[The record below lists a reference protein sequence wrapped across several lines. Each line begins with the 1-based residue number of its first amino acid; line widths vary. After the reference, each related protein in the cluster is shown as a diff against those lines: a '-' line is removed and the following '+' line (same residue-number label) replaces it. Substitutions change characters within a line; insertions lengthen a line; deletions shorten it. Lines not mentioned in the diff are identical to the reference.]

1 MQQSRV
7 QPAMKHFNNDASKE
21 VSMTNEI
28 LKSHSMRLLQ
38 HSPSLLIAGFMILSN
53 HLQAQEWTAYAG
65 DTSGS
70 HYSKLAEIT
79 PANVSKL
86 QIAWSYHTGD
96 VSDGTDLPAHS
107 SFETTPL
114 VVNGRMF
121 ITTPFSRLIA
131 LDPETGKELWTFDP
145 KIDKD
150 MTYPLFVSR
159 GAAWWSDS
167 TSQRIFLGTLDGRLF
182 SINPETGKPDN
193 SFGRNGY
200 VDLRPGVA
208 EQYPDKHLG
217 MTSPPVIYKD
227 VVICGSIT
235 ADAEPQ
241 GPKGDIRGFDART
254 GKQLWVFH
262 AVAQGGEFG
271 NDTWEGDSWKNRSA
285 VNAWTNLT
293 IDTQRGIAYI
303 PLTSPGYDNY
313 GGDRKGADL
322 FSDSIVALDALTGKR
337 LWHYQIIHHD
347 IWDYDMPSQPN
358 LVDVKRDGKLIP
370 GVAVVTKSGFTFV
383 FDRVTGKPLFD
394 IKEVATPKSDVP
406 GEEAYPTQP
415 HPVLPKAFARQSM
428 TRDELTNV
436 SQESHDFCA
445 GLLQETIL
453 GSVYTPIST
462 KPTIFWPGSLGGANW
477 GGPSYDPETRTLYVN
492 SQDYGNYVQMVKTPD
507 GASIPYRSHAVGKHG
522 SKFVD
527 QNGYPCQLPP
537 WGSLTAINLDTGEFR
552 WRSVLGVIDDLMEKG
567 VPPTGVANLGGSL
580 VTAGGLLFIGATDD
594 ARFRAF
600 DKKTGKEI
608 WTVKLPATAH
618 ASPMTF
624 TGPKTKKQFVVIAV
638 GGGGKKYSDTLVAYS
653 LP

>member
-1 MQQSRV
+1 
-7 QPAMKHFNNDASKE
+7 MKPRKE
-21 VSMTNEI
+21 VRMTNQI
-28 LKSHSMRLLQ
+28 AKPCSLQIRWGRLL
-38 HSPSLLIAGFMILSN
+38 LVAGMILTDSL
-53 HLQAQEWTAYAG
+53 HAQEWTAYAG

-70 HYSKLAEIT
+70 HYSKLTEIT
-79 PANVSKL
+79 PANVDKL
-86 QIAWSYHTGD
+86 QVAWTFHTGD

-114 VVNGRMF
+114 VVNGKMF

-131 LDPETGKELWTFDP
+131 LDPETGKQLWAFDP
-145 KIDKD
+145 KIDRD

-159 GAAWWSDS
+159 GAAWWSNG
-167 TSQRIFLGTLDGRLF
+167 TSPRIFLGTLDGRLY
-182 SINPETGKPDN
+182 SIDPETGKADS
-193 SFGRNGY
+193 SFGNGGFI
-200 VDLRPGVA
+200 DLRPGVA
-208 EQYPDKHLG
+208 EKYPDKHLG

-241 GPKGDIRGFDART
+241 GPKGDIRGFDAKT
-254 GKQLWVFH
+254 GKELWVFH
-262 AVAQGGEFG
+262 AAAQQGEFG
-271 NDTWEGDSWKNRSA
+271 NETWDGDSWKDRSA

-293 IDTQRGIAYI
+293 VDAQRGIAYI

-358 LVDVKRDGKLIP
+358 LVEVKRDGKMIP
-370 GVAVVTKSGFTFV
+370 AVAVVTKSGFAFV

-394 IKEVATPKSDVP
+394 IKEVPEPKSDVP
-406 GEEAYPTQP
+406 GEEAYATQP

-428 TRDELTNV
+428 TADELTNV
-436 SQESHDFCA
+436 SKESHDYCA
-445 GLLQETIL
+445 KLLEGTIL

-462 KPTIFWPGSLGGANW
+462 KPTLFWPGSLGGANW
-477 GGPSYDPETRTLYVN
+477 GGPSYDPETHTLYVN
-492 SQDYGNYVQMVKTPD
+492 SQDYGNYVHMVKTPE
-507 GASIPYRSHAVGKHG
+507 GASIPYRSHGIGKG

-527 QNGYPCQLPP
+527 QDGYPCQLPP

-552 WRSVLGVIDDLMEKG
+552 WRSTLGVVDALVAKG
-567 VPPTGVANLGGSL
+567 VPPTGTTNLGGSL

-594 ARFRAF
+594 ERFRAF

-624 TGPKTKKQFVVIAV
+624 TGPKSKKQFVVIAV
-638 GGGGKKYSDTLVAYS
+638 GGGGKKYSDALVAYS